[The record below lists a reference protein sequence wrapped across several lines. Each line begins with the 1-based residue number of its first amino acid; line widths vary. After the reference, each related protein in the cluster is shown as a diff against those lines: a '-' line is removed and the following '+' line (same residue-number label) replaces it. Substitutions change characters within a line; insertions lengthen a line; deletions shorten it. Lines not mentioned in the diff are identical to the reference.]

1 MAVLQVHPP
10 LRGLVLAGGQS
21 LRMGEDKASL
31 LVGGRTLLARSVEL
45 LQPLV
50 TSVHVGVRADQA
62 NDQLRRQF
70 AVLIDE
76 PALAGPAAALVAA
89 SRHDPACAW
98 LVLACDMPAVE
109 RGGLEALIA
118 ARDPARGGTAWRG
131 SDEDLP
137 EPLCAIWEPATLARL
152 AAAARKAGNGPPGPS
167 VSPRSL
173 LAAAD
178 PLLLNPA
185 RPGALSSVN
194 TPADLHRYL
203 EHTHGHKP

>member
-1 MAVLQVHPP
+1 MAGLQASPP

-21 LRMGEDKASL
+21 RRMGEDKAAL
-31 LVGGRTLLARSVEL
+31 TVGGRTLLAHSVEL

-50 TSVHVGVRADQA
+50 TSVHVAIRADQA
-62 NDQLRRQF
+62 TDQLRRKF
-70 AVLIDE
+70 AVLIDD
-76 PALAGPAAALVAA
+76 PSGGGPAAALLAA
-89 SRHDPACAW
+89 RAHDPVCAW
-98 LVLACDMPAVE
+98 LVLACDMPAID
-109 RGGLEALIA
+109 RAGLEALIA
-118 ARDPARGGTAWRG
+118 ARAPGRGGTAWR
-131 SDEDLP
+131 SDDGGLP

-152 AAAARKAGNGPPGPS
+152 AEVARASGDGTL
-167 VSPRSL
+167 SPRAL

-185 RPGALSSVN
+185 RPGALHSVN

>member
-1 MAVLQVHPP
+1 MADPQAHPP

-21 LRMGEDKASL
+21 LRMGVDKASL
-31 LVGGRTLLARSVEL
+31 LVGGRTLLARSVGV

-50 TSVHVGVRADQA
+50 IAVHVGVRADQA
-62 NDQLRRQF
+62 SDELRRRF
-70 AVLIDE
+70 AVIVDR
-76 PALAGPAAALVAA
+76 PGMAGPAASLAA
-89 SRHDPACAW
+89 AWHHDPGCAW
-98 LVLACDMPAVE
+98 LVLACDMPAADH
-109 RGGLEALIA
+109 RLLEALVA

-131 SDEDLP
+131 TEGDLP

-152 AAAARKAGNGPPGPS
+152 AAAAGEAGEGPRSSS
-167 VSPRSL
+167 VSPRAL

-185 RPGALSSVN
+185 RPGALHSVN

>member
-1 MAVLQVHPP
+1 
-10 LRGLVLAGGQS
+10 
-21 LRMGEDKASL
+21 MGDDKAAL
-31 LVGGRTLLARSVEL
+31 VVGGRTLLARSVEL

-50 TSVHVGVRADQA
+50 MSVHVGIRADQA
-62 NDQLRRQF
+62 ADQLRSRF
-70 AVLIDE
+70 ALLVDE
-76 PALAGPAAALVAA
+76 PAVSGPAAALVAA
-89 SRHDPACAW
+89 WRHDPDCAW
-98 LVLACDMPAVE
+98 LVLACDMPAVDP
-109 RGGLEALIA
+109 GNLEALVA
-118 ARDPARGGTAWRG
+118 ARDAGRGGTAWRSSG
-131 SDEDLP
+131 GGLP